1 MSIFG
6 DNITNENVPLQKFY
20 NLWKT
25 IVKEEFNNLY
35 KKFDG
40 DLSKVSS
47 VYNGA
52 LDKSRQ
58 KFAEHGM
65 YHPWL
70 LCTPIVDINPS
81 GSKVLVTI
89 LYSEDPSIYIHND
102 RKIFL
107 QIIIPISQLKD
118 II

>member
-1 MSIFG
+1 MSIFN
-6 DNITNENVPLQKFY
+6 DNITSENTPLQIFY
-20 NLWKT
+20 NSIKT
-25 IVKEEFNNLY
+25 IVENEFDRLY

-40 DLSKVSS
+40 DLYRVSS
-47 VYNGA
+47 VYNEA
-52 LDKSRQ
+52 LDKCRLN
-58 KFAEHGM
+58 FAEHGM

-81 GSKVLVTI
+81 GSKILVTI

-107 QIIIPISQLKD
+107 QITIPISQLKD

>member
-20 NLWKT
+20 NLWKNA
-25 IVKEEFNNLY
+25 VKGEFNNLY

-47 VYNGA
+47 VYNKA

-65 YHPWL
+65 YHSWL
-70 LCTPIVDINPS
+70 LCTPIADINPLE
-81 GSKVLVTI
+81 SKVLVTI
-89 LYSEDPSIYIHND
+89 LYSEDPSIYIHDD
-102 RKIFL
+102 RKVFL
-107 QIIIPISQLKD
+107 QITISISQLKD

>member
-1 MSIFG
+1 MSVFS
-6 DNITNENVPLQKFY
+6 DNITNENIPLQKFY

-40 DLSKVSS
+40 DLSRVSS
-47 VYNGA
+47 IYNEA
-52 LDKSRQ
+52 LDKSRLN
-58 KFAEHGM
+58 FAEHGM

-70 LCTPIVDINPS
+70 LCTPIADINPS

-89 LYSEDPSIYIHND
+89 LYSEDPSIYIHDD
-102 RKIFL
+102 RKVFL
-107 QIIIPISQLKD
+107 QITIPISQLKD